1 VIAYTLRANVHEDN
15 RRSIEKRVRSFARW
29 VRLAPAETDDIV
41 QHTLAE
47 MASLDSRGALDGI
60 EPGMLPAYAARIAQ
74 RRLWKQREAA
84 QRQRPTD
91 PQEGFQ
97 RRGEAPAPD
106 ALAEYAERKQR
117 YKQALETLD
126 PTDRMIV
133 VLRVSRGMPYAA
145 IAETLAADSSAD
157 GTPLSEDAVRQRYAR
172 AIATIRKQIGRV

>member
-1 VIAYTLRANVHEDN
+1 MHEDN

-29 VRLAPAETDDIV
+29 VRLAPAETDDLV
-41 QHTLAE
+41 QHTLTE
-47 MASLDSRGALDGI
+47 MASLDDRGALAGI

-74 RRLWKQREAA
+74 RRLWKLREQS

-91 PQEGFQ
+91 PQEVLEP
-97 RRGEAPAPD
+97 RGESPAPD

-145 IAETLAADSSAD
+145 IAEALAPDSAAGD
-157 GTPLSEDAVRQRYAR
+157 APLNEDAVRQRYAR
-172 AIATIRKQIGRV
+172 AIATIRKQLGRD